1 LSKIKLNLKSLSIPE
16 KVSRARQIVTA
27 LTGNADFASPQP
39 ALAQVT
45 ASVNALETAYNEA
58 QAARQEAKAKTSA
71 QGQKEE
77 EVDRILSQL
86 ASYIDSASGG
96 DETKIKNAG
105 LDVRSTSG
113 GSSSP
118 GGGSTAPAALEA
130 TASDYDGQ
138 IDLRWERVEKA
149 KSYIIEKSLDPPT
162 GTSWSQAA
170 VVTKARASVS
180 GLTSGTKY
188 WFRVAAVTTTGQT
201 AWSDPATKIAP

>member
-1 LSKIKLNLKSLSIPE
+1 LSKIKLKLKGLSIPE
-16 KVSRARQIVTA
+16 KVARARQIVTA

-39 ALAQVT
+39 ALADVT

-58 QAARQEAKAKTSA
+58 QVARQEAKAKTSA

-77 EVDRILSQL
+77 EVDHILSQL

-113 GSSSP
+113 ASTSGGS
-118 GGGSTAPAALEA
+118 STAPAALEA

-149 KSYIIEKSLDPPT
+149 KSYLIEKSPDPPT

-188 WFRVAAVTTTGQT
+188 WFRVAAVTTSGQS